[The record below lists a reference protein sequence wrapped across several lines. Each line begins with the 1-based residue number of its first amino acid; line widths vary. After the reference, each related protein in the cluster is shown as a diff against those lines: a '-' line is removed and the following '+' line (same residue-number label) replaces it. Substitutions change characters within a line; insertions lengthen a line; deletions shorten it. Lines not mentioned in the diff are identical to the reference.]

1 MLPRFLRRGPILS
14 AAAIVV
20 ALCVAAWIAA
30 SAQVD
35 RVWAFMPVPPWS
47 EDPPPHVAFER
58 GGAPLP
64 RDRWEFTPVT
74 QAGAAEVIVV
84 TGRPS
89 AAWRRVASVLGLRT
103 VQQRF
108 VSTGPGV
115 DAPSGRWFECVRDAP
130 EPPAP
135 AAPAAR

>member
-1 MLPRFLRRGPILS
+1 MGRPTLARRVIAG
-14 AAAIVV
+14 AVVV
-20 ALCVAAWIAA
+20 AIAGGVAAWIAA
-30 SAQVD
+30 SAQVE

-89 AAWRRVASVLGLRT
+89 AAWRRIASVLGLRI
-103 VQQRF
+103 VHQRF

-115 DAPSGRWFECVRDAP
+115 DAPGGRWFECVRDAQ
-130 EPPAP
+130 EPPVP